1 MLAICDRERS
11 LAQIQAATGAHDLFI
26 IRPSPFV

>member
-1 MLAICDRERS
+1 MLAVGRGERW
-11 LAQIQAATGAHDLFI
+11 LGRIQAATGARDLFI